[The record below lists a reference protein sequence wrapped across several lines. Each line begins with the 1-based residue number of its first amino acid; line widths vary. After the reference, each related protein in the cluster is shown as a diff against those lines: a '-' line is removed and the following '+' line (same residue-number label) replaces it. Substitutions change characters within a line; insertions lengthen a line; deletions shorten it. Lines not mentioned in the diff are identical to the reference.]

1 MRRFAA
7 FLAVLAVA
15 VIGLALPGVV
25 AAAEEPTVSISI
37 KDHRFSPTEVAVPA
51 GVKVKLMVH
60 NADPTPEE
68 FESTELYREKIVP
81 GGSTVPVFVGPLS
94 PGRYEFFGDFNPQ
107 TARGHL
113 VVK

>member
-1 MRRFAA
+1 VGRFAA
-7 FLAVLAVA
+7 IIAVMVA
-15 VIGLALPGVV
+15 GLALPSVV
-25 AAAEEPTVSISI
+25 AAAEPPVIQISI
-37 KDHRFSPTEVAVPA
+37 KDHRFSPTEVVVPA

-60 NADPTPEE
+60 NADATPEE

-81 GGSTVPVFVGPLS
+81 AGSTVPVFVGPLS
-94 PGRYEFFGDFNPQ
+94 PGRYEFFGDFNPK

>member
-7 FLAVLAVA
+7 VIVA
-15 VIGLALPGVV
+15 GVAGVALPGVV
-25 AAAEEPTVSISI
+25 AAAEPPTIAITI
-37 KDHRFSPTEVAVPA
+37 KDHHFSPAEVAVPA

-60 NADPTPEE
+60 NADATPEE

-81 GGSTVPVFVGPLS
+81 AGSTVPVFVGPLS
-94 PGRYEFFGDFNPQ
+94 PGRYEFFGDFNPK

-113 VVK
+113 IVK